1 MCEIMLRV
9 NRIGLMRGFRLRAS
23 IRIEE
28 PPLPFEGSLLLE
40 PDIKVIDDPSLMT
53 TGGDPQLDSAIQL
66 MLTEIKNSRAVPQ
79 PNAP

>member
-1 MCEIMLRV
+1 V
-9 NRIGLMRGFRLRAS
+9 AFYDDNGKWVV
-23 IRIEE
+23 
-28 PPLPFEGSLLLE
+28 EGYGVE